1 MLHKPRCDRMISR
14 YTARDASLEAELED
28 SSLLFDRL
36 NSSFSSTVPL
46 TVSYCRPLGY
56 CLVLPKSDNS
66 PHQCHYRRFLVAL
79 DDDALVSQLADVLD
93 DLLSHPLDVPPLGR
107 HHVREQRLA
116 LSVAHRRDWGRAF
129 YSWFAK
135 EEEVQGHHGHGDF
148 GFP

>member
-1 MLHKPRCDRMISR
+1 MLHKPRCDRMVGR

-28 SSLLFDRL
+28 SSLLLDRL
-36 NSSFSSTVPL
+36 NSSFGSSVPL

-56 CLVLPKSDNS
+56 CFVLPKSDNL

-93 DLLSHPLDVPPLGR
+93 DLLSHPLDVPPFGR

-116 LSVAHRRDWGRAF
+116 SPGRA
-129 YSWFAK
+129 SQRLGTCLLLL
-135 EEEVQGHHGHGDF
+135 VRQGRRSPGS
-148 GFP
+148 PWAR